1 MHRKRR
7 PGKDEQNPARLVLA
21 QGGLAPLFLLLAP
34 LIGARAFDQP
44 QILHRGIVVLL
55 DGFQG
60 DSGSIQIKNA
70 KARKLLAISRVK
82 RRDGLILIRMAGVD
96 MLPAAHV
103 AQVSFL
109 IRSKHPCVDRSRELV
124 FLTPLAGGVSR
135 GFSSLADA
143 NRGQFPQLGIHAQN
157 NNPRISRRTRLAG
170 RHISELHAR
179 SKSLPAGICTRHQP
193 RQKPQQKKNA
203 EASLPSFTGL
213 GPQTTDHFLLN
224 GHATCPTCRAMV
236 SSSAAGPPSS
246 YHRRRQN
253 NRRPFPSLRR
263 AAVSRWNCRML
274 RKLSGRRLSQICN
287 RPPAQ
292 TTSPARI
299 PDVLQR
305 PPSHPVSPRSPCATH
320 PPAQSAFRNRAGV
333 RPLPAARRRISP
345 SPSQSSR
352 FSLPAGHNRN
362 FRTKPHPSTPD
373 KYSFALLRRSRLPRL
388 PGRESRLR
396 DKLCRKTWP
405 LGCTSSSQC
414 GSSRPFARDS
424 HSPALPPSPSS
435 HCPRRKYVLLCWG
448 RENPHDSRS
457 RTPHDAA
464 PFPARRCRWHPR
476 ASDDTRAA
484 SPPSAL
490 PKPDPA
496 AAAFSCARCAPA
508 SSSGQRG
515 A

>member
-44 QILHRGIVVLL
+44 QILHRRIVVLL

-82 RRDGLILIRMAGVD
+82 RRDGLILIRMTGVD
-96 MLPAAHV
+96 MLAATHIAEV
-103 AQVSFL
+103 CLLVY
-109 IRSKHPCVDRSRELV
+109 SKHTGVDRSHELV
-124 FLTPLAGGVSR
+124 FLTPLAGGVSC

-143 NRGQFPQLGIHAQN
+143 HRGQFPQLGIHAQN

-213 GPQTTDHFLLN
+213 WPQTTDHFLLPTDYCSLTTDRFLLSDR
-224 GHATCPTCRAMV
+224 ATCPTCRAVV
-236 SSSAAGPPSS
+236 SSSASAPPSS
-246 YHRRRQN
+246 RHPRGQN
-253 NRRPFPSLRR
+253 NRRRFPWLRR

-292 TTSPARI
+292 TTSRARI
-299 PDVLQR
+299 QDVLQR
-305 PPSHPVSPRSPCATH
+305 PLSHRVSPRSPCATH
-320 PPAQSAFRNRAGV
+320 PPAQSVFRSHANV
-333 RPLPAARRRISP
+333 RPLRAAPRRTSP
-345 SPSQSSR
+345 SPSRSSR
-352 FSLPAGHNRN
+352 FSPPAGHSRN
-362 FRTKPHPSTPD
+362 FRTKLHPSTQD
-373 KYSFALLRRSRLPRL
+373 KHFSAAWRRSRLPQL
-388 PGRESRLR
+388 PGRESRLQDR
-396 DKLCRKTWP
+396 PCRKTWP
-405 LGCTSSSQC
+405 WGCTSSSRC
-414 GSSRPFARDS
+414 GSCRPFARNS
-424 HSPALPPSPSS
+424 RSQGLRPSPSFR
-435 HCPRRKYVLLCWG
+435 CP
-448 RENPHDSRS
+448 
-457 RTPHDAA
+457 
-464 PFPARRCRWHPR
+464 
-476 ASDDTRAA
+476 
-484 SPPSAL
+484 
-490 PKPDPA
+490 
-496 AAAFSCARCAPA
+496 
-508 SSSGQRG
+508 
-515 A
+515 